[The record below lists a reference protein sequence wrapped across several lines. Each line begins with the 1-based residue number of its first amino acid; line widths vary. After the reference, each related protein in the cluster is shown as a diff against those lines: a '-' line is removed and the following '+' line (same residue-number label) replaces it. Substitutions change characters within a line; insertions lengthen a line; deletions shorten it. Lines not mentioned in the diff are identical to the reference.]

1 MYKKLRV
8 AVVIPAYNEEKL
20 IAKTVTTLPDS
31 IDYIIVVN
39 DASTD
44 NTLQVLKH
52 LANEDDRLHVL
63 DNERNKGVGGSLIRG
78 FKFALSD
85 TDVEA
90 IGIAAGDAQCD
101 PAYIEPMLDELIKH
115 DLDYIKANRFF
126 HRDALKAMPAYRQ
139 IGNIFISLLTK
150 FSTGYYSISDTQNS
164 YGFFTR
170 SILEQVNFDFV
181 KERYDYENTMLIA
194 LSIAGAK
201 LKDHPV
207 PAIYGDEVST
217 IKFLPTALRALRA
230 VWVGFWQR
238 IYYKY
243 VLYSFH
249 PIALFLFSGIFLGTL
264 GTIYGLFI
272 GYRKVFEHL
281 SPSIG
286 TVMLI
291 SLPLFLGFQL
301 VLTAIMMDMGN
312 EGRS

>member
-1 MYKKLRV
+1 MYKHLKT

-31 IDYIIVVN
+31 IDYIITVN
-39 DASTD
+39 DASKD
-44 NTLQVLKH
+44 STLEVLNR
-52 LANEDDRLHVL
+52 LAKEDKRVRVL
-63 DNERNKGVGGSLIRG
+63 DNEQNKGVGGSLIRG
-78 FKFALSD
+78 FKYALSD
-85 TDVEA
+85 TDADA

-139 IGNIFISLLTK
+139 VGNIFISLLTK

-170 SILEQVNFDFV
+170 GIMEQVNFDFV

-217 IKFLPTALRALRA
+217 IKFLPTAMRALRA

-249 PIALFLFSGIFLGTL
+249 PIALFLFSGIFFGTL
-264 GTIYGLFI
+264 GTVYGLFI
-272 GYRKVFEHL
+272 GYRKLVEHL

-291 SLPLFLGFQL
+291 VLPLFLGFQL
-301 VLTAIMMDMGN
+301 VLTAIMMDMSN
-312 EGRS
+312 EGRA